1 MYVSI
6 SMKSYLIW
14 KKTLKLTQIKIRAAK
29 IKVVGP
35 IDVEYSIFKK
45 VLGTSAE
52 VFSFQFMPIRT
63 IFGCQFIF
71 FFLPKITTRVYF
83 HQWLDLLIQ
92 VPEEVRKGLMILK
105 SVNLNHRKLSEK
117 VNFRIFFLLVFGSCC
132 KRDD

>member
-1 MYVSI
+1 M
-6 SMKSYLIW
+6 
-14 KKTLKLTQIKIRAAK
+14 KLTQIKIRAAK

-52 VFSFQFMPIRT
+52 VLSFQFMPIRT
-63 IFGCQFIF
+63 IFGWFE
-71 FFLPKITTRVYF
+71 
-83 HQWLDLLIQ
+83 LLIQ
-92 VPEEVRKGLMILK
+92 VPEEVRKGLMILI

>member
-14 KKTLKLTQIKIRAAK
+14 KKTLKLTQIKIRVAK

-71 FFLPKITTRVYF
+71 FPTQNNHKS
-83 HQWLDLLIQ
+83 
-92 VPEEVRKGLMILK
+92 IL
-105 SVNLNHRKLSEK
+105 SPMVWFTDTSAWR
-117 VNFRIFFLLVFGSCC
+117 G
-132 KRDD
+132 

>member
-14 KKTLKLTQIKIRAAK
+14 KKKKKTLKLTQIKIRAAK

-71 FFLPKITTRVYF
+71 FSYPK
-83 HQWLDLLIQ
+83 
-92 VPEEVRKGLMILK
+92 
-105 SVNLNHRKLSEK
+105 
-117 VNFRIFFLLVFGSCC
+117 
-132 KRDD
+132 

>member
-1 MYVSI
+1 MLKIIQKLKKYIIFLLTVSWYVSI
-6 SMKSYLIW
+6 SMKNYLIW

-71 FFLPKITTRVYF
+71 FSYPK
-83 HQWLDLLIQ
+83 
-92 VPEEVRKGLMILK
+92 
-105 SVNLNHRKLSEK
+105 
-117 VNFRIFFLLVFGSCC
+117 
-132 KRDD
+132 

>member
-14 KKTLKLTQIKIRAAK
+14 KKKKKTLKLTQIKIRAAK

-35 IDVEYSIFKK
+35 IDVEYSIFRK

-71 FFLPKITTRVYF
+71 FSYPK
-83 HQWLDLLIQ
+83 
-92 VPEEVRKGLMILK
+92 
-105 SVNLNHRKLSEK
+105 
-117 VNFRIFFLLVFGSCC
+117 
-132 KRDD
+132 

>member
-63 IFGCQFIF
+63 IFGWFE
-71 FFLPKITTRVYF
+71 
-83 HQWLDLLIQ
+83 LLIQ
-92 VPEEVRKGLMILK
+92 VPEEVRKGLMILI

-117 VNFRIFFLLVFGSCC
+117 VNFRIFFLLVFGSCYE
-132 KRDD
+132 RDDELRYLLT

>member
-35 IDVEYSIFKK
+35 IDVEYSIFNVNQRQNE

-71 FFLPKITTRVYF
+71 FSYPK
-83 HQWLDLLIQ
+83 
-92 VPEEVRKGLMILK
+92 
-105 SVNLNHRKLSEK
+105 
-117 VNFRIFFLLVFGSCC
+117 
-132 KRDD
+132 

>member
-63 IFGCQFIF
+63 IFGWFE
-71 FFLPKITTRVYF
+71 
-83 HQWLDLLIQ
+83 LLIQ
-92 VPEEVRKGLMILK
+92 VPEEVRKGLMILI

-132 KRDD
+132 ERDDELRYLLT

>member
-63 IFGCQFIF
+63 IFGWFE
-71 FFLPKITTRVYF
+71 
-83 HQWLDLLIQ
+83 LLIQ
-92 VPEEVRKGLMILK
+92 VPEEVRKGLMILI

-132 KRDD
+132 ERDDEPRYLLT

>member
-1 MYVSI
+1 M
-6 SMKSYLIW
+6 
-14 KKTLKLTQIKIRAAK
+14 KIRAAK
-29 IKVVGP
+29 INIDIAYIFVVVYADQNNFR
-35 IDVEYSIFKK
+35 ISH
-45 VLGTSAE
+45 
-52 VFSFQFMPIRT
+52 
-63 IFGCQFIF
+63 FI
-71 FFLPKITTRVYF
+71 FLPKITTRVYF

>member
-35 IDVEYSIFKK
+35 NDVEYSIFKK

-63 IFGCQFIF
+63 IFECQFIF
-71 FFLPKITTRVYF
+71 FPTQNNHKS
-83 HQWLDLLIQ
+83 
-92 VPEEVRKGLMILK
+92 IL
-105 SVNLNHRKLSEK
+105 SPMVWFTDTSAWR
-117 VNFRIFFLLVFGSCC
+117 G
-132 KRDD
+132 

>member
-63 IFGCQFIF
+63 IFGWFE
-71 FFLPKITTRVYF
+71 
-83 HQWLDLLIQ
+83 LLIQ
-92 VPEEVRKGLMILK
+92 VPNDLDISKFEPQKTFWK
-105 SVNLNHRKLSEK
+105 SEFSDFLFVG
-117 VNFRIFFLLVFGSCC
+117 FRVML
-132 KRDD
+132 

>member
-1 MYVSI
+1 M
-6 SMKSYLIW
+6 
-14 KKTLKLTQIKIRAAK
+14 KIRAAK
-29 IKVVGP
+29 INIDIAYIFVVVYADQNNFRMYL
-35 IDVEYSIFKK
+35 I
-45 VLGTSAE
+45 L
-52 VFSFQFMPIRT
+52 
-63 IFGCQFIF
+63 

-132 KRDD
+132 ERDDEPRYLLT

>member
-45 VLGTSAE
+45 LLGTSAE
-52 VFSFQFMPIRT
+52 VFLFQFMPIRT

-71 FFLPKITTRVYF
+71 FPTQNNHKS
-83 HQWLDLLIQ
+83 
-92 VPEEVRKGLMILK
+92 IL
-105 SVNLNHRKLSEK
+105 SPMVWFTDTSAWR
-117 VNFRIFFLLVFGSCC
+117 G
-132 KRDD
+132 

>member
-35 IDVEYSIFKK
+35 IDVQYSIFKK

-63 IFGCQFIF
+63 IFGWFE
-71 FFLPKITTRVYF
+71 
-83 HQWLDLLIQ
+83 LLIQ
-92 VPEEVRKGLMILK
+92 VPEEVRKGLMILI

-132 KRDD
+132 ERDDELRYLLT